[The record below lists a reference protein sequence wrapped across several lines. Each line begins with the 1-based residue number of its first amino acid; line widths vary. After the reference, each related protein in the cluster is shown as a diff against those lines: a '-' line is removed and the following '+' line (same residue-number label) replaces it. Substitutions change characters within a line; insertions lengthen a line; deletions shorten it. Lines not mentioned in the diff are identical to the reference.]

1 MQDAELSARCQ
12 VALFTLGEVALLR
25 EVRVPG
31 GAAVKVQ
38 ALTAVSAAAVGSR
51 GRAGPAAAQVSG
63 VRLILFPWCR

>member
-1 MQDAELSARCQ
+1 M
-12 VALFTLGEVALLR
+12 ALFTLGEVALLR

-51 GRAGPAAAQVSG
+51 GRAGPAAAQVSSA
-63 VRLILFPWCR
+63 RLTFPLRCR